1 MIWLAIFLLTAELAV
16 RYFQIAVPPPEDSG
30 FLRDDD
36 AGFVLKPTAP
46 GEVLTD
52 VTWFVNSA
60 GFRDRERTV
69 DKPAGT
75 YRVLAIGDS
84 HVTGDVPLDQNF
96 LRRAEQWAQAGSS
109 ATAAADT
116 AAPVDTSAPS
126 NTTAPADDRNVEMV
140 LMGCPGWQTANEVG
154 ALRGKGLP
162 MDPDLVVLC
171 FCIGTDITGLAA
183 PAEVIQGNLHHT
195 GDPNPVLN
203 VLGKSRLFVLAQ
215 QVYLWRV
222 MKVLRGLVPSRG
234 GDAAGN
240 ASPRWAA
247 DAADNTQIS
256 REYARVVRQ
265 QLPVLETAPPP
276 WLTERWEQALADLT
290 EFDTVCRTAQVP
302 WLLLLIPAEVQV
314 DDAVRGE
321 VLRYLGQDNV
331 RLDLDG
337 PQQRLHAWAAE
348 HGVPVLDPT
357 EPLRRACAAG
367 HHQYVSNNPHWNVA
381 GSELVGGLLGV
392 WIAGQ
397 VNPDQAS
404 AESAK

>member
-1 MIWLAIFLLTAELAV
+1 MIWLVVFLLTAELAV
-16 RYFQIAVPPPEDSG
+16 RYFQIAVPPPDDSG

-46 GEVLTD
+46 GEQLAD
-52 VTWFVNSA
+52 ASWFVNSA
-60 GFRDRERTV
+60 GFRDKERSV

-96 LRRAEQWAQAGSS
+96 LRRAEQRAQAGPT
-109 ATAAADT
+109 ATAAAPADT
-116 AAPVDTSAPS
+116 ATSVA
-126 NTTAPADDRNVEMV
+126 DRNVEMV

-183 PAEVIQGNLHHT
+183 PSMVIQGNLHHT
-195 GDPNPVLN
+195 GDPHPVLN
-203 VLGKSRLFVLAQ
+203 VLDKSRLFVLAQ

-222 MKVLRGLVPSRG
+222 MKFLRGLVPKHG
-234 GDAAGN
+234 GDDAGPAA
-240 ASPRWAA
+240 PRWAA
-247 DAADNTQIS
+247 EAVDNTQIS

-265 QLPVLETAPPP
+265 QLPVLATAPPP
-276 WLTERWEQALADLT
+276 WLAARWEQALNDLV
-290 EFDTVCRTAQVP
+290 EFDAVCRAAEVP
-302 WLLLLIPAEVQV
+302 WLLLLIPTEIQV
-314 DDAVRGE
+314 DDAVRRE

-348 HGVPVLDPT
+348 HGVPVLDT
-357 EPLRRACAAG
+357 TQALRQACAAG
-367 HHQYVSNNPHWNVA
+367 SHQYVSNNPHWNMA
-381 GSELVGGLLGV
+381 GSDLVGGLLGDT
-392 WIAGQ
+392 IRGTFQ
-397 VNPDQAS
+397 TP
-404 AESAK
+404 